1 MKSFILDCSVTMSWC
16 FEDES
21 GKYAASV
28 LDAMADSE
36 VQVPLIWPLE
46 VANVLL
52 VAERRRRI
60 TPVASATFVRH
71 LSGLPITVASGV
83 HDLFDWVLP
92 LARSVGLSAYDAA
105 YVGLAQETRLP
116 LATQDRSMRNAARK
130 VGVELF
136 AT

>member
-1 MKSFILDCSVTMSWC
+1 VRSFILDCSVTMSWC

-28 LDAMADSE
+28 LDAMADAE
-36 VQVPLIWPLE
+36 VQVPSIWPLE

-60 TPVASATFVRH
+60 TPVASAVFIRH
-71 LSGLPITVASGV
+71 LSGLPIRVAPGV
-83 HDLFDWVLP
+83 DDLFARVLP
-92 LARSVGLSAYDAA
+92 LARSAGLSAYDAA
-105 YVGLAQETRLP
+105 YIELAQETCLP
-116 LATQDRSMRNAARK
+116 LASQNRAMRTAARK